1 MPDDLVL
8 AMHLDGNCAVVAVTH
23 DPKLDDLALMEAL
36 KTPAFYVA
44 ALGSRRNNDAR
55 RERLRQFDVSEEQ
68 AAALH
73 GPAGLNL
80 GGKTPPEIAL
90 AILAEMTALRRG
102 KPLGAALSD
111 WGSSTAEC
119 RIAA

>member
-1 MPDDLVL
+1 
-8 AMHLDGNCAVVAVTH
+8 
-23 DPKLDDLALMEAL
+23 MEAL
-36 KTPAFYVA
+36 RTPAFYVA

-55 RERLRQFDVSEEQ
+55 RERLRQFDVTEAQ

-102 KPLGAALSD
+102 RPLGASLSD
-111 WGSSTAEC
+111 WSASATEC